1 MKKYD
6 PDLPLYLNKLY
17 ALERRL
23 PANHPRMPEI
33 KREAAIRHAGF
44 NGEKSLTYHLRHL
57 DDQEFKVMGSIRLK
71 GRHGYYFQ
79 MDNLIITPNF
89 LVILEVKSM
98 AGELLFDRI
107 HHQLLRTLNGITE
120 SFQDPILQVQEQE
133 FELRQWLSDHKFP
146 QIPIAIAAV
155 IPHPS
160 TIIKMLPENSKDM
173 KYLIRG
179 KMLHKFLI
187 QQTNIYTKS
196 ILSKNE
202 MKKLIST
209 LKRKNSPY
217 DADVLAKYDSS
228 PDHLKKGVYCTEC
241 DDEVVLRRVFS
252 RWECPICSHTSKDTH
267 KFAIMDYFLLIEEM
281 ISNEKLRSFLTID
294 SRSISQKILKS
305 LQCPSAGSLKHR
317 TYHLTLPLLE
327 KSLSDHSK

>member
-6 PDLPLYLNKLY
+6 PDLPLYLNRLF

-23 PANHPRMPEI
+23 TPNHPRLSEI

-44 NGEKSLTYHLRHL
+44 NGEKSMTYHLRHL
-57 DDQEFKVMGSIRLK
+57 DKQEYNVMGSIRLK

-107 HHQLLRTLNGITE
+107 HHQLLRTINGITE

-133 FELRQWLSDHKFP
+133 FELHQWLTEHKFP

-160 TIIKMLPENSKDM
+160 TIIKMIPENSKDM
-173 KYLIRG
+173 KYIIRG
-179 KMLHKFLI
+179 KMLHKFLMK
-187 QQTNIYTKS
+187 QKNTHSKT

-209 LKRKNSPY
+209 LKRKHSPY
-217 DADVLAKYDSS
+217 DADVLSKYDIS
-228 PDHLKKGVYCTEC
+228 PDHLKRGVFCPDCE
-241 DDEVVLRRVFS
+241 DEVLLRRVFS
-252 RWECPICSHTSKDTH
+252 KWECPICKHTSKDAY
-267 KFAIMDYFLLIEEM
+267 KFAIMDYFLLIDET
-281 ISNEKLRSFLTID
+281 ITNKQLRSFLTID

-305 LQCPSAGSLKHR
+305 LQCPRAGKLKHT
-317 TYHLTLPLLE
+317 TYHLTLPILDQ
-327 KSLSDHSK
+327 SLRHQPK